1 MTRFLA
7 WRFMLKSTE
16 KGTFS
21 AMTFFSWLAIGV
33 GVAAMG
39 SLLSVMYGFEG
50 ALKEKVLNAY
60 PHILVEQKNQ
70 SLQVKNDLGLL
81 NQIRNTVGVERALP
95 YVQNEMILRSERKSV
110 GSVVWGISPTD
121 FKSLRFAL
129 REGNWLTSEA
139 LVPQAMMGS
148 ELANRLGLIPGDR
161 ISLISPLKREGAMGL
176 MPQSQTFEVVGTFS
190 SGHYEFD
197 EQYVVLDLQDAQDL
211 LGWEDQITGWQIWVK
226 DLDKTA
232 PVVERIQQNLPGD
245 LQAKSWETFNSAL
258 FQSLKL
264 EQYSMFIILSFAI
277 LIAVMNIIITL
288 TMNVVHKK
296 KNIGILRAIGAS
308 PRQIRSVFLWQGL
321 FTGSVGLAMGVVLT
335 TLFVVYVRYFSQFQ
349 LPEIYYD
356 RTLPI
361 ELRPVSLFLVYSVAS
376 LFIYLATLAPSAQA
390 ARLPI
395 IESIRE

>member
-33 GVAAMG
+33 GVGAMG

-50 ALKEKVLNAY
+50 ALKDKVLNAY
-60 PHILVEQKNQ
+60 PHILVENRDP
-70 SLQVKNDLGLL
+70 SLRAPNDSELL
-81 NQIRNTVGVERALP
+81 NQLKKVKEVERVLP
-95 YVQNEMILRSERKSV
+95 FVQNEMILRSEKKSV
-110 GSVVWGISPTD
+110 GSVIWGLPPAD
-121 FKSLRFAL
+121 FKSLRFSVK
-129 REGNWLTSEA
+129 EGNWPVTQA
-139 LVPQAMMGS
+139 LVPQAILGS

-161 ISLISPLKREGAMGL
+161 ITLISPLKKQGAFGF
-176 MPQSQTFEVVGTFS
+176 MPQSQTFEVSGTFS

-211 LGWEDQITGWQIWVK
+211 LGWEDQITGWQIWVA
-226 DLDKTA
+226 DLNKTSPIVSA
-232 PVVERIQQNLPGD
+232 IQGLIPSY
-245 LQAKSWETFNSAL
+245 LEAKSWETFNSAL

-277 LIAVMNIIITL
+277 LIAVMNIVITL

-296 KNIGILRAIGAS
+296 KNIGILRAIGAN
-308 PRQIRSVFLWQGL
+308 PQQIRKVFLWQGL
-321 FTGSVGLAMGVVLT
+321 LTGSVGLALGAILT
-335 TLFVVYVRYFSQFQ
+335 SLFVVYVRYFSQFQ

-361 ELRPVSLFLVYSVAS
+361 EIRPVSLLAIYLVATV
-376 LFIYLATLAPSAQA
+376 FIYLATLAPSSQA
-390 ARLPI
+390 SRLPI

>member
-33 GVAAMG
+33 GVGAMG

-70 SLQVKNDLGLL
+70 SYQIKNDLGLL
-81 NQIRNTVGVERALP
+81 NQIKNTEGVERVLP
-95 YVQNEMILRSERKSV
+95 YVQNEMILRSDRKSV
-110 GSVVWGISPTD
+110 GSVIWGVSPTD
-121 FKSLRFAL
+121 FNSLRFAL
-129 REGNWLTSEA
+129 REGNWPASETV
-139 LVPQAMMGS
+139 LPQAMMGS

-161 ISLISPLKREGAMGL
+161 ITLISPLKREGALGF

-232 PVVERIQQNLPGD
+232 SVVKRIQEILPGD

-321 FTGSVGLAMGVVLT
+321 LTGSVGLVIGVVFT

-361 ELRPVSLFLVYSVAS
+361 ELRPLSLFLVYSVAS